1 MRFDAIGCT
10 QCLALHAVK
19 TGFRHPMQATDA
31 TQVPLRTL
39 ITTQPTYRRYE
50 KCIGYKQVESKYT
63 QQTQLY

>member
-1 MRFDAIGCT
+1 
-10 QCLALHAVK
+10 
-19 TGFRHPMQATDA
+19 MQATDA